1 MSVRSAEAQSG
12 SRLAR
17 IPTMPFPACT
27 AESVIRSSIRSIPGP
42 LTTGLREALL
52 KALARP
58 TEPWLPELAWSLTAA
73 AWEEYRQC
81 GFDSENYG
89 THRWLHKDPR
99 ARRME
104 IAALDL
110 GNSLECRI
118 EELPTSTQIR
128 YEGRG
133 LAFSKSTSLAADVT
147 AVRSAL
153 SIVSL
158 VPSLHETIAAY
169 LRALH
174 ILKAPGSDF
183 DVSHSDPEVPFSVFV
198 SIPPSCPEAELR
210 LAESVV
216 HECMHLQLTMI
227 EAITPLVRNNDFQAF
242 SPWKQTARPLG
253 GILHGL
259 YVACVIYFWFLSLNE
274 KPASTVKKFVDQ
286 RIRTAG
292 REIRQTAWLANS
304 DGLTDAGRVL
314 ARQIL
319 RVQV

>member
-1 MSVRSAEAQSG
+1 
-12 SRLAR
+12 
-17 IPTMPFPACT
+17 MPFPACT

-58 TEPWLPELAWSLTAA
+58 TEPWLPELARSLTAA

-110 GNSLECRI
+110 GNFLKCRI
-118 EELPTSTQIR
+118 EELPTPTQIR

-198 SIPPSCPEAELR
+198 SIPTSCAEAELR
-210 LAESVV
+210 LAESIV
-216 HECMHLQLTMI
+216 HECMHLQLTII
-227 EAITPLVRNNDFQAF
+227 EATTPLVQNCNIQAY
-242 SPWKQTARPLG
+242 SPWTQTTRPLG

-259 YVACVIYFWFLSLNE
+259 YVVSVIYFWFLSIRE
-274 KPASTVKKFVDQ
+274 TITPITKKFVHRRLRD
-286 RIRTAG
+286 IE
-292 REIRQTAWLANS
+292 REVEQVAWVSRSEGLNDLAKIIVRFALQCINNTS
-304 DGLTDAGRVL
+304 AF
-314 ARQIL
+314 
-319 RVQV
+319 